1 MLDQPM
7 TREQV
12 QGSGE
17 HKPKNDDL
25 QCTTPIQKLS
35 IISQVILGNIGDQT
49 MYGFYDFS

>member
-17 HKPKNDDL
+17 HKPKEDDL
-25 QCTTPIQKLS
+25 QNTTPIHKLS
-35 IISQVILGNIGDQT
+35 ILSQVNSG
-49 MYGFYDFS
+49 